1 MYKTV
6 LFAVTSEDLVI
17 YLQCHL
23 VSFAMQLSCL
33 IVGIYIHSSRSQFPK
48 LIYG

>member
-17 YLQCHL
+17 YLQCQL
-23 VSFAMQLSCL
+23 VPFAMQLSCF
-33 IVGIYIHSSRSQFPK
+33 IFGIYIPSSRSPFPK

>member
-23 VSFAMQLSCL
+23 VSFAMQLSCF
-33 IVGIYIHSSRSQFPK
+33 IFGIYVHSSRIPLPK